1 MMYRRILIALDTTK
15 DDAGVLAHIGQLVA
29 DGSPRIVLIHVADG
43 WAARHFETLK
53 LVESE
58 EMKAD
63 RAYLEKCAAEMRSA
77 GFEVEVLLACGD
89 PPAEILKAAADHRC
103 DLIAMS
109 SHGHRFLA
117 DMVLGSTIEAVRH
130 RAAVPLLIVPA
141 TPQPAPQS

>member
-1 MMYRRILIALDTTK
+1 MKYERILVALDTTK
-15 DDAGVLAHIGQLVA
+15 DDAGVLAHVKRFLA
-29 DGSPRIVLIHVADG
+29 DNSPRILLVHVADG
-43 WAARHFETLK
+43 WAARHYDTLN

-63 RAYLEKCAAEMRSA
+63 HAYLEDRAADLRST
-77 GFEVEVLLACGD
+77 GMEVEVLLACGD
-89 PPAEILKAAADHRC
+89 PPAEILKAAQQHGS

-130 RAAVPLLIVPA
+130 RARVPMLVVPA
-141 TPQPAPQS
+141 SP